1 MQANPQAAKPSLRQA
16 MEEAGQGQAATKLS
30 AIDSAMA
37 GLEEQI
43 AVAQAGLEDMG
54 NRFSSILSTP
64 PPRQEAEKQ
73 PMGLGN
79 SLCAR
84 IEEQTRR
91 LEGMNIEI
99 RELGQRCQL

>member
-1 MQANPQAAKPSLRQA
+1 MYETEPRATLRQA
-16 MEEAGQGQAATKLS
+16 QEEQGQGQAATKLS
-30 AIDSAMA
+30 AVDSAMA

-64 PPRQEAEKQ
+64 PPRQEGEKQ
-73 PMGLGN
+73 PMELGN

-91 LEGMNIEI
+91 LEGLNIEI
-99 RELGQRCQL
+99 RELRDRSQL